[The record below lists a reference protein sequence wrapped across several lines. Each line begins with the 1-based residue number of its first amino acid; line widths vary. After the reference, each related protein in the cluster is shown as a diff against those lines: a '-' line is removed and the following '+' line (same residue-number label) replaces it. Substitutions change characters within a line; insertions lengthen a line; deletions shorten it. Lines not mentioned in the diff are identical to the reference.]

1 MLARQYLCKRQLWQ
15 ASCNYASVRFT
26 QSISKEVN
34 LETINLETRLPMAL
48 IKKPQRKP
56 FVKNLFL
63 GSFDKEFLYY
73 PEPQNKDRH
82 TQFFEW
88 LQPIERYISEC
99 LKDPQNVKKN
109 EVLSHLR
116 DLGVFRANIDEQH
129 LGLQLNQSE
138 LAKVVEVLSSFP
150 WLGSYMV
157 NNHIIPVKII
167 SSVGSAEQKAKYLPG
182 IATGEFVPTICF
194 TDSNNNINLDSINTI
209 VQQTDCKEYWML
221 NGKKAFITNGQESNL
236 FIVFSVCGYH
246 QFMTS
251 NSNRIFSMFLVER
264 NFGGITCETDN
275 NLIGF
280 QSNSTH
286 TVTFKD
292 TKIPKANLMCDT
304 KYGIQILIDTLAP
317 GNKNIAPQAIGI
329 LRNFTKLLQKHILQR
344 KHLDQDLYQFEGVQ
358 GVVGKL
364 ASTLYSMESV
374 LYMTTGMADLFENQ
388 DCTLEKAMV
397 ETYCASEC
405 IARIYEGL
413 QIIGAPSYLR
423 ENPYIQIFEDA
434 LSFTL
439 LDTCNLESNMYIA
452 LLGLQH
458 CGKHLH
464 QHIFKIRNPMF
475 HPDYILKWLFG
486 RDEQLR
492 LNLAEH
498 MHPSLLFG
506 AALLEKCLAQLQNST
521 LYMLNN
527 HGKDVNLRQL
537 ELHRLSELA
546 TRIYVLI
553 AVFSR
558 TSRAYCIGLRNSDMD
573 RQAANSIA
581 SLTLNRVKILAN
593 EILATQWNN
602 GDKCHK
608 DIANLMYAKKD
619 YFAEHPLNR
628 TY

>member
-26 QSISKEVN
+26 QNMSKEVN
-34 LETINLETRLPMAL
+34 LETINLEMRLPVAL
-48 IKKPQRKP
+48 TKKPQRKP

-88 LQPIERYISEC
+88 LQPIEKYISDSLEN
-99 LKDPQNVKKN
+99 PQSIKKN
-109 EVLSHLR
+109 EILSHLR
-116 DLGVFRANIDEQH
+116 DLGVFRASIDEQY

-138 LAKVVEVLSSFP
+138 LARVVEVLSTFP

-167 SSVGSAEQKAKYLPG
+167 SSVGSPEQKAKYLPG
-182 IATGEFVPTICF
+182 IATGEFVPTVCF
-194 TDSNNNINLDSINTI
+194 TESSGNINLDSINT
-209 VQQTDCKEYWML
+209 VVEQTDCGEYWML
-221 NGKKAFITNGQESNL
+221 NGEKAFVVNGQDSNL
-236 FIVFSVCGYH
+236 FIVFSICGYH
-246 QFMTS
+246 QFM
-251 NSNRIFSMFLVER
+251 NSNTNRAFSVFLVER
-264 NFGGITCETDN
+264 NFGGITCETVN

-280 QSNSTH
+280 QSNTTY
-286 TVTFKD
+286 TVTFKN
-292 TKIPKANLMCDT
+292 TRIPKANLMCDT
-304 KYGIQILIDTLAP
+304 KCGIQILIDTLAP

-329 LRNFTKLLQKHILQR
+329 MRSFTKLLLKHILQR
-344 KHLDQDLYQFEGVQ
+344 KHLDQELYQFQGVQ

-364 ASTLYSMESV
+364 ASTLYGMESI
-374 LYMTTGMADLFENQ
+374 LYMTTGMIDLFENQ
-388 DCTLEKAMV
+388 DCALEKAMV

-405 IARIYEGL
+405 VARIYEGL
-413 QIIGAPSYLR
+413 QIIGMPSYLR

-439 LDTCNLESNMYIA
+439 FDTYNLESNMYIA

-458 CGKHLH
+458 SGKHLR
-464 QHIFKIRNPMF
+464 QQIFKLRNPMF

-486 RDEQLR
+486 KDERLR
-492 LNLAEH
+492 LDLSEH
-498 MHPSLLFG
+498 MHPSLFLG
-506 AALLEKCLAQLQNST
+506 AILLEKCLAQLQNCT
-521 LYMLNN
+521 LFMLKNY
-527 HGKDVNLRQL
+527 GKDVGLQQL

-558 TSRAYCIGLRNSDMD
+558 TSRAYCIGLRNSDLD
-573 RQAANSIA
+573 REMANSIA
-581 SLTLNRVKILAN
+581 AFTLNRVKNLAN
-593 EILATQWNN
+593 EIHATQWSN
-602 GDKCHK
+602 GDKGNK
-608 DIANLMYAKKD
+608 DVANLMYTKKD
-619 YFAEHPLNR
+619 YFAEHPLSR

>member
-1 MLARQYLCKRQLWQ
+1 MLARQYLRKRQLWQ

-26 QSISKEVN
+26 QSMSKEVN
-34 LETINLETRLPMAL
+34 LETINLETRLPAAL

-88 LQPIERYISEC
+88 LQPIERYISDNLEN
-99 LKDPQNVKKN
+99 PQNVKKN

-116 DLGVFRANIDEQH
+116 DLGIFRAGIDEEY

-167 SSVGSAEQKAKYLPG
+167 SSIGSPEQKAKYLPG

-194 TDSNNNINLDSINTI
+194 TESNGNINLDHINT
-209 VQQTDCKEYWML
+209 VVEQTDCGEYWML
-221 NGKKAFITNGQESNL
+221 NGEKAFVVNGHDSNL
-236 FIVFSVCGYH
+236 FIVFSICGYH

-251 NSNRIFSMFLVER
+251 NTNRAFSVFLVER
-264 NFGGITCETDN
+264 NFGGITCEIVN
-275 NLIGF
+275 NLIGY
-280 QSNSTH
+280 QSNSTY

-292 TKIPKANLMCDT
+292 TRVPKANLMCDT
-304 KYGIQILIDTLAP
+304 KCGIQILIDTLAP

-329 LRNFTKLLQKHILQR
+329 LRNFTKLLLKHILQR
-344 KHLDQDLYQFEGVQ
+344 KHLNQELYQFEGVQ
-358 GVVGKL
+358 GIVGKL
-364 ASTLYSMESV
+364 AGTLYGMESV
-374 LYMTTGMADLFENQ
+374 LYMTTGMTDLFENQ
-388 DCTLEKAMV
+388 DCALEKAMV

-405 IARIYEGL
+405 VARIYEGL
-413 QIIGAPSYLR
+413 QIIGLPSYLR

-434 LSFTL
+434 LSFIL
-439 LDTCNLESNMYIA
+439 FDTYNLESNMYIA

-458 CGKHLH
+458 SGKHLH
-464 QHIFKIRNPMF
+464 KQIFKLRNPIL
-475 HPDYILKWLFG
+475 HPDYVLKWLFG
-486 RDEQLR
+486 RDERLQLH
-492 LNLAEH
+492 LAEH
-498 MHPSLLFG
+498 MHPSLFVG
-506 AALLEKCLAQLQNST
+506 ATLLEKCLAQLQNCT
-521 LYMLNN
+521 MYMLNDY
-527 HGKDVNLRQL
+527 GKDVTFQQL
-537 ELHRLSELA
+537 KLHRLSELA
-546 TRIYVLI
+546 TKIYVLI

-558 TSRAYCIGLRNSDMD
+558 TSRAYCIGLRNSDLD
-573 RQAANSIA
+573 REAANSIA
-581 SLTLNRVKILAN
+581 TLTLNRVKILAN
-593 EILATQWNN
+593 EIQATEWDN
-602 GDKCHK
+602 GDKCYK
-608 DIANLMYAKKD
+608 DVANLMYTKKD
-619 YFAEHPLNR
+619 YFAEHPLSR